1 MTLASADAYPGIPN
15 HLVLSTRLLAE
26 MRNAGSKF
34 RATTQ
39 RDGSAV
45 IVYAG
50 GEIDACNEDTWR
62 HLLVEAAAA
71 VTAPGIL
78 VVDTSGLDFMGCCAF
93 SVLADELDLCRQR
106 GVELRL
112 ASCQPAVSRIV
123 RACGL
128 GDVLPVYPSV
138 DAALTIL
145 AGVPSL

>member
-1 MTLASADAYPGIPN
+1 MM
-15 HLVLSTRLLAE
+15 LSTRLLAE
-26 MRNAGSKF
+26 LGNAQSKL

-62 HLLVEAAAA
+62 HLLVEAATT

-112 ASCQPAVSRIV
+112 VSCQPAFKRIV
-123 RACGL
+123 EACGL
-128 GDVLPVYPSV
+128 GGVLPVHSSV
-138 DAALTIL
+138 DSALVL
-145 AGVPSL
+145 AAGVPSL

>member
-1 MTLASADAYPGIPN
+1 MTLASADAYPGTPN

-26 MRNAGSKF
+26 LGSAHSKL

-50 GEIDACNEDTWR
+50 GEIDACNENTWR
-62 HLLVEAAAA
+62 HLLVEAGAA

-78 VVDTSGLDFMGCCAF
+78 VVDTSGLDFIGCCAF

-106 GVELRL
+106 GVDLRL
-112 ASCQPAVSRIV
+112 ASCQRAVSRIV
-123 RACGL
+123 GACGL

-138 DAALTIL
+138 DSALTL
-145 AGVPSL
+145 SAGVPSL